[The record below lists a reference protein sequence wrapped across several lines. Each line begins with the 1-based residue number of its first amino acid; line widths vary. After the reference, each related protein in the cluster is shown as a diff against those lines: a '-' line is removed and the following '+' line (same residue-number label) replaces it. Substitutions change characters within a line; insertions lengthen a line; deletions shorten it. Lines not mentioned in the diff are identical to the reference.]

1 MSFHHVFLSVNH
13 VNTALQSVKC
23 FTLGD
28 IAAHLTAVNGI
39 YVDVFLNSLL
49 IKICDIRGLG
59 IIQKILHELGILGS
73 ISHLMERLGLC
84 VRLPSSEKIVRQE
97 SVFQIVFIRIVQIA
111 LEVIASALGIIVGSA
126 EAILK
131 SA

>member
-1 MSFHHVFLSVNH
+1 MKKALVHTIRTRCPTHVITQNKKAECLYSASRPIFVRQLMTTQRTYGRYVPVGATVYLASFHYVFLSVNH

-49 IKICDIRGLG
+49 IKFVIFVVL
-59 IIQKILHELGILGS
+59 
-73 ISHLMERLGLC
+73 
-84 VRLPSSEKIVRQE
+84 SSFRRYCT
-97 SVFQIVFIRIVQIA
+97 SLA
-111 LEVIASALGIIVGSA
+111 YSAA
-126 EAILK
+126 
-131 SA
+131 